1 MKARHLVI
9 GAVLGTLPPVHAS
22 ELPRSQPPAV
32 PVERRVVLDVREL
45 KAALAH
51 IRIWTPSETLPMLN
65 PPSLKLRGTS
75 SLQLG
80 GSQGMAVQTHDGAT
94 GSRPGARP
102 QRSGVSLRDPGWS
115 SRIGDSAVRSGHRPH
130 RPRGSGRDREHDL
143 GRRQR
148 NADGAAGARA
158 AARRNEPVAPFHRP
172 VDDRD

>member
-9 GAVLGTLPPVHAS
+9 GAVLGTLPPLHAS

-51 IRIWTPSETLPMLN
+51 VRIWTPSETLPMLN
-65 PPSLKLRGTS
+65 DI
-75 SLQLG
+75 QLG
-80 GSQGMAVQTHDGAT
+80 DCPGCGHPDSRRGAT
-94 GSRPGARP
+94 GPGSGARP
-102 QRSGVSLRDPGWS
+102 KRSGVSLRDPGRP